1 MRRSRW
7 VVWLVT
13 AVAFAA
19 RATAAPQPSSP
30 PSLPAALDCGCID
43 RGPLISL
50 HDRIVTTATIAEA
63 RAVALEPTLLAREA
77 LSRARW
83 LALRSDA
90 FREAEDRLVAYQ
102 GDVQAATSAAEVGQ
116 HFAELVHLEPELVVT
131 DAPFIGE
138 AAACAFST
146 LEIVAIVL
154 GFILG
159 IIPGIILLLILC

>member
-7 VVWLVT
+7 VVWCVI

-19 RATAAPQPSSP
+19 RAAAAAQ
-30 PSLPAALDCGCID
+30 PSLPAALGCGCID
-43 RGPLISL
+43 RGELISL
-50 HDRIVTTATIAEA
+50 HDQIVTSATIAEA
-63 RAVALEPTLLAREA
+63 QAIALEPTLLAREA

-90 FREAEDRLVAYQ
+90 IREAEDRLVAYQ

-116 HFAELVHLEPELVVT
+116 HFAQLVHLERELVVT

-138 AAACAFST
+138 PVACAFST

-159 IIPGIILLLILC
+159 ILPGIILLLILC